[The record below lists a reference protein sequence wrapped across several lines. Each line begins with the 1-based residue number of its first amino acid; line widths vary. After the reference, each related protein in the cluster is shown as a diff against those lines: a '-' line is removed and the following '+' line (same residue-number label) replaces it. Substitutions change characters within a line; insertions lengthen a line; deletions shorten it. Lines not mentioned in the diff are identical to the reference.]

1 MSLMGLVS
9 RTSGTEGNRFTNR
22 ATTTAAKMRTK
33 SPKVVSCHRCKQ
45 FVVKS
50 KVAIPKRRLRRQRQ
64 KRSLAYF
71 FVLSHL
77 ATDYSVIF
85 FFYFN
90 LAPAPA
96 LTEAEAEAEAE
107 AAHLTSVS
115 RGRQYDKSN

>member
-22 ATTTAAKMRTK
+22 ATTTTAKMRTK
-33 SPKVVSCHRCKQ
+33 SPKVVSCHRCKR

-50 KVAIPKRRLRRQRQ
+50 KEVAIPKRRLRRQRQ

-71 FVLSHL
+71 FILSHL
-77 ATDYSVIF
+77 ATDYSLIF
-85 FFYFN
+85 FFFYLN

-96 LTEAEAEAEAE
+96 LAEAE
-107 AAHLTSVS
+107 AAHLTPVS